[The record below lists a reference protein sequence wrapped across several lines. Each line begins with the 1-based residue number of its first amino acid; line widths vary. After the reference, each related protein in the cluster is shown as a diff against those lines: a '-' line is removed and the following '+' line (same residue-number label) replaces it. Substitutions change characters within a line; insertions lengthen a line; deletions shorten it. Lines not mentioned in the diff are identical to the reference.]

1 MNLKYCYVFYL
12 IKVILSIKLN
22 TNRNNVLFLNPIF
35 NISDLTKLKEKRRIN
50 LNKKKKNDN
59 NTVIKIDNKIYLF
72 NEKKNEENIDL
83 NEDILSKKG
92 NTKDVEQSIFPLS
105 IDWIKVMNLIYSN
118 SDVEGTTLAFNAAIS
133 AVEKKGCLVTILELF
148 EIMKRKNIKPDIVSY
163 KLILSLCD
171 KYHLAENAE
180 IIFNEMIETDKIIPN
195 YEIYAIMISCFSKMG
210 YGYKAI
216 EFFEKMR
223 NDPFIEEMKNINT
236 IDDKKK
242 LEEWNTNET
251 LEEDSDVKTNYNNQ
265 FKEVSK
271 KIKNVEK
278 QNSKIQYSEYA
289 NVIFACNMANLPIQG
304 IKYFE
309 ELLNSGKNIPSI
321 FVYENIFD
329 LLSKNG
335 NYEKCLEYYTKLKD
349 DPNLKKNLNVNIL
362 NNILKALSIYN
373 KINII
378 EDIWN
383 NEFDE
388 LTLSPNILSYQIIL
402 KVYSEIDEYEKAFKL
417 FKEMQIKKLLNN
429 KNILPFLYTIN
440 SFKNCGIYNYSIY
453 VLRIA
458 KILQVSSNDLLM
470 LYNNAMISCVNSKK
484 YDVIVSLY
492 AELITFQQKESSFHL
507 NINTLS
513 FVLLAFKELKMDEDF
528 TNLKNLI
535 IQKNYKLTP
544 LCLKLFE
551 EDQNK

>member
-1 MNLKYCYVFYL
+1 MNIKYFYVFYL
-12 IKVILSIKLN
+12 IKVVLSIKLN
-22 TNRNNVLFLNPIF
+22 RNRNNVLFLNFTF
-35 NISDLTKLKEKRRIN
+35 NILDIGEKKGKRQVN
-50 LNKKKKNDN
+50 LHNKKNA
-59 NTVIKIDNKIYLF
+59 VIKNGNRIYLS
-72 NEKKNEENIDL
+72 NKKENEENIHL
-83 NEDILSKKG
+83 NEEILKKKS
-92 NTKDVEQSIFPLS
+92 NTKEVEQSIVPLNM
-105 IDWIKVMNLIYSN
+105 DWVKVMNLIYSN
-118 SDVEGTTLAFNAAIS
+118 NDIEGTTLAFNAALS

-180 IIFNEMIETDKIIPN
+180 ILFDEMIEIDKIIPN

-210 YGYKAI
+210 YGHKAI
-216 EFFEKMR
+216 EFFEKLK
-223 NDPFIEEMKNINT
+223 NDPFIGEMKSMDT
-236 IDDKKK
+236 SDDKKK
-242 LEEWNTNET
+242 IEKWNNNEGLEGESMKE
-251 LEEDSDVKTNYNNQ
+251 SKYNNQ
-265 FKEVSK
+265 FKEISE
-271 KIKNVEK
+271 KIRNVEK
-278 QNSKIQYSEYA
+278 QNNKIQYSEYA
-289 NVIFACNMANLPIQG
+289 NVIFACNLANLHIQG
-304 IKYFE
+304 IQYFE
-309 ELLNSGKNIPSI
+309 ELLSSGKNIPSI

-335 NYEKCLEYYTKLKD
+335 NYEKCLEYYDKIKN

-388 LTLSPNILSYQIIL
+388 LLLSPNIVSYQIIL
-402 KVYSEIDEYEKAFKL
+402 KVYSEIDEYEKAFKI

-429 KNILPFLYTIN
+429 KSILPFLYTIN

-458 KILQVSSNDLLM
+458 KLLKVSGNDLLI
-470 LYNNAMISCVNSKK
+470 LYNNAMISCMNSKK
-484 YDVIVSLY
+484 YDIIVSLY

-544 LCLKLFE
+544 LCLKLFN
-551 EDQNK
+551 EDENK